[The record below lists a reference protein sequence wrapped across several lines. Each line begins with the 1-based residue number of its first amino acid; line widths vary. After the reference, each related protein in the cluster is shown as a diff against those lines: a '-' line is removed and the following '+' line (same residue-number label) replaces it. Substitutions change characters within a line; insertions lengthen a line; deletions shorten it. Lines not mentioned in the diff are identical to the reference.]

1 LEEEKLINPI
11 DTWQIQSKEGLMHQ
25 LHIDMPLMI
34 AVLLA
39 SGVSAIAIF
48 SASNSSENFLMSHLV
63 SIGLSILAMIVA
75 AQFSPLFYSRISPW
89 LYAVCLILLIA
100 VFFYG
105 ETRNNATR
113 WIDIGISFQPSEL
126 LKIAMPLIVARYIAS
141 GSIPLNNINIVASL
155 ILVLLPTALIFKQ
168 PDLGTSVLIAFSG
181 LVIIFLSGIKKR
193 YLFSAITLFLGC
205 LPFIWKTIH
214 PFQQQRVLT
223 FLDPESDPLGAGYH
237 IIQSKIAI
245 GSGGLF
251 GKGWLNGTQ
260 GQLDFLPE
268 RTTDFIFSILAEEFG
283 LIGVLFII
291 SIYLFIVGRGLLIA
305 INSDDLFS
313 RLAAS
318 SISLTFFIYVFVNI
332 GMTSGLLPVVGV
344 PLPLISKGGT
354 SSLTLM
360 ASLGILMSLHT
371 HKRLIPK

>member
-1 LEEEKLINPI
+1 MNPI
-11 DTWQIQSKEGLMHQ
+11 DTWQIQSKQGLMHQ
-25 LHIDMPLMI
+25 FHIDMPLMI

-48 SASNSSENFLMSHLV
+48 SASNSNENFLMSHLI
-63 SIGLSILAMIVA
+63 SIGLSILAMVVA

-89 LYAVCLILLIA
+89 LYAICLILLIA
-100 VFFYG
+100 VFFFG

-141 GSIPLNNINIVASL
+141 GSIPLNNTNIVASL

-193 YLFSAITLFLGC
+193 YLFSAIILFLGC

-223 FLDPESDPLGAGYH
+223 FLDPEKDSLGAGYH

-291 SIYLFIVGRGLLIA
+291 SIYLFIVGRGLMIA

>member
-1 LEEEKLINPI
+1 LLNRIE
-11 DTWQIQSKEGLMHQ
+11 TWQVQSKEGLMSQ
-25 LHIDMPLMI
+25 IHIDLPLMI

-39 SGVSAIAIF
+39 STVSAIAIF
-48 SASNSSENFLMSHLV
+48 SASNSSEAFLTSHLIR
-63 SIGLSILAMIVA
+63 IGLSILAMIMA
-75 AQFSPLFYSRISPW
+75 AQFSPLFYSRVAPW
-89 LYAVCLILLIA
+89 LYAICLVLLIA
-100 VFFYG
+100 VFFFG

-113 WIDIGISFQPSEL
+113 WIHIGISFQPSEF
-126 LKIAMPLIVARYIAS
+126 LKIAMPLVVAKYIAS
-141 GSIPLNNINIVASL
+141 GSIPLNNTNIMASL
-155 ILVLLPTALIFKQ
+155 VLVFLPTALIFKQ
-168 PDLGTSVLIAFSG
+168 PDLGTSILIAFSG
-181 LVIIFLSGIKKR
+181 LVIVFLSGIKKR
-193 YLFSAITLFLGC
+193 YLFSAIILFLGC

-223 FLDPESDPLGAGYH
+223 FLDPEKDPLGAGYH

-283 LIGVLFII
+283 LVGVLLII
-291 SIYLFIVGRGLLIA
+291 LIYLFIVGRGLLIA

-332 GMTSGLLPVVGV
+332 GMTTGLLPVVGV

-354 SSLTLM
+354 SSFTLM

-371 HKRLIPK
+371 HKRLIPR

>member
-1 LEEEKLINPI
+1 MEGEKLLNQIE
-11 DTWQIQSKEGLMHQ
+11 TWQIQSKQGLMNQ
-25 LHIDMPLMI
+25 LHIDLPLMI

-39 SGVSAIAIF
+39 SSVSAIAIF
-48 SASNSSENFLMSHLV
+48 SASNSSEVFLTSHLV
-63 SIGLSILAMIVA
+63 RIGLSILAMIVA

-89 LYAVCLILLIA
+89 LYSICLILLIA
-100 VFFYG
+100 VFFFG

-126 LKIAMPLIVARYIAS
+126 LKIAMPLVVARYIAS
-141 GSIPLNNINIVASL
+141 GSIPLNNTNIVASL
-155 ILVLLPTALIFKQ
+155 VLVLLPTALIFKQ

-193 YLFSAITLFLGC
+193 YLFSAIILFLGC

-223 FLDPESDPLGAGYH
+223 FLDPEKDPLGAGYH

-291 SIYLFIVGRGLLIA
+291 CIYLFIVGRGLLIA
-305 INSDDLFS
+305 INSDDLFA

-332 GMTSGLLPVVGV
+332 GMTTGLLPVVGV

>member
-1 LEEEKLINPI
+1 
-11 DTWQIQSKEGLMHQ
+11 
-25 LHIDMPLMI
+25 
-34 AVLLA
+34 
-39 SGVSAIAIF
+39 
-48 SASNSSENFLMSHLV
+48 LV
-63 SIGLSILAMIVA
+63 VA
-75 AQFSPLFYSRISPW
+75 
-89 LYAVCLILLIA
+89 
-100 VFFYG
+100 
-105 ETRNNATR
+105 
-113 WIDIGISFQPSEL
+113 
-126 LKIAMPLIVARYIAS
+126 KYIAS
-141 GSIPLNNINIVASL
+141 GSIPLNNTNIMASL
-155 ILVLLPTALIFKQ
+155 VLVFLPTALIFKQ
-168 PDLGTSVLIAFSG
+168 PDLGTSILIAFSG
-181 LVIIFLSGIKKR
+181 LVIVFLSGIKKR
-193 YLFSAITLFLGC
+193 YLFSAIILFLGC

-223 FLDPESDPLGAGYH
+223 FLDPEKDPLGAGYH

-283 LIGVLFII
+283 LVGVLLII
-291 SIYLFIVGRGLLIA
+291 LIYLFIVGRGLLIA

-332 GMTSGLLPVVGV
+332 GMTTGLLPVVGV

-354 SSLTLM
+354 SSFTLM

-371 HKRLIPK
+371 HKRLIPR

>member
-1 LEEEKLINPI
+1 MEAKKLMNQIE
-11 DTWQIQSKEGLMHQ
+11 TWRIQSREGLMHQ
-25 LHIDMPLMI
+25 FHIDLPLLV

-39 SGVSAIAIF
+39 SSVSAIAIF
-48 SASNSSENFLMSHLV
+48 SASNGNEAFLTSHLV
-63 SIGLSILAMIVA
+63 RIGLSVIAMITA

-89 LYAVCLILLIA
+89 LYGICLVLLIA
-100 VFFYG
+100 VFFFG

-126 LKIAMPLIVARYIAS
+126 LKIAMPLVVARYIAS
-141 GSIPLNNINIVASL
+141 GSIPLNNANIMASL
-155 ILVLLPTALIFKQ
+155 VLVLLPTALIFKQ

-181 LVIIFLSGIKKR
+181 LVIVFLSGIKKR
-193 YLFSAITLFLGC
+193 YLFSAIILFLGC

-223 FLDPESDPLGAGYH
+223 FLDPEKDPLGAGYH

-283 LIGVLFII
+283 LIGVLLII
-291 SIYLFIVGRGLLIA
+291 LIYLFIVGRGLLIA

-313 RLAAS
+313 RLVAS

-332 GMTSGLLPVVGV
+332 GMTTGLLPVVGV

-360 ASLGILMSLHT
+360 ASLGILMSLQT
-371 HKRLIPK
+371 HKRLIPR

>member
-223 FLDPESDPLGAGYH
+223 FLDPESDPRGAGYH

>member
-1 LEEEKLINPI
+1 MNRI
-11 DTWQIQSKEGLMHQ
+11 DTWLIKSKEGFMHQ
-25 LHIDMPLMI
+25 FHIDMPLMI

-48 SASNSSENFLMSHLV
+48 SASNSSENFLISHLI
-63 SIGLSILAMIVA
+63 SIGLSILAMIIA

-89 LYAVCLILLIA
+89 LYAICLILLIA
-100 VFFYG
+100 VFFFG

-126 LKIAMPLIVARYIAS
+126 LKIAMPLIVARYISS

-193 YLFSAITLFLGC
+193 YLFSAIILFLSC

-223 FLDPESDPLGAGYH
+223 FLDPEKDPLGAGYH

-283 LIGVLFII
+283 LIGVLFLIF
-291 SIYLFIVGRGLLIA
+291 IYLFIVGRGLLIA

-371 HKRLIPK
+371 HKRLVPK

>member
-1 LEEEKLINPI
+1 MLNQIE
-11 DTWQIQSKEGLMHQ
+11 TWRIQSREGLMHQ
-25 LHIDMPLMI
+25 FHIDLPLLV

-39 SGVSAIAIF
+39 SSISAIAIF
-48 SASNSSENFLMSHLV
+48 SASNGNEAFLTSHLV
-63 SIGLSILAMIVA
+63 RIGLSVIAMIMA

-89 LYAVCLILLIA
+89 LYGICLVLLIA
-100 VFFYG
+100 VFFFG

-126 LKIAMPLIVARYIAS
+126 LKIAMPLVVARYIAS
-141 GSIPLNNINIVASL
+141 GSIPLNNANIMASL
-155 ILVLLPTALIFKQ
+155 VLVLLPTALIFKQ

-181 LVIIFLSGIKKR
+181 LVIVFLSGIKKR
-193 YLFSAITLFLGC
+193 YLFSAIILFLGC

-223 FLDPESDPLGAGYH
+223 FLDPEKDPLGAGYH

-283 LIGVLFII
+283 LIGVLLII
-291 SIYLFIVGRGLLIA
+291 LIYLFIVGRGLLIA

-313 RLAAS
+313 RLVAS

-332 GMTSGLLPVVGV
+332 GMTTGLLPVVGV

-371 HKRLIPK
+371 HKRLIPR

>member
-1 LEEEKLINPI
+1 
-11 DTWQIQSKEGLMHQ
+11 M
-25 LHIDMPLMI
+25 
-34 AVLLA
+34 
-39 SGVSAIAIF
+39 
-48 SASNSSENFLMSHLV
+48 
-63 SIGLSILAMIVA
+63 
-75 AQFSPLFYSRISPW
+75 
-89 LYAVCLILLIA
+89 
-100 VFFYG
+100 
-105 ETRNNATR
+105 
-113 WIDIGISFQPSEL
+113 
-126 LKIAMPLIVARYIAS
+126 
-141 GSIPLNNINIVASL
+141 
-155 ILVLLPTALIFKQ
+155 
-168 PDLGTSVLIAFSG
+168 
-181 LVIIFLSGIKKR
+181 
-193 YLFSAITLFLGC
+193 
-205 LPFIWKTIH
+205 
-214 PFQQQRVLT
+214 
-223 FLDPESDPLGAGYH
+223 
-237 IIQSKIAI
+237 
-245 GSGGLF
+245 F

-305 INSDDLFS
+305 INSDDLFA

-332 GMTSGLLPVVGV
+332 GMTTGLLPVVGV